1 VLKDSAG
8 ADTAHIYKDNYTQD
22 ELAQLL
28 LDLAAAGI
36 ETVIQENG
44 TGATNTAPT
53 GLVLSENWV
62 REGTAAG
69 TGFATLQGI
78 DAEQSGASLIYKIV
92 TADGLADTNGR
103 FEISGDTL
111 LVADP
116 LALDFEQA
124 NAHTITIAVTDAA
137 GATSQF
143 DVEIQIT
150 DWVGEKVT
158 GKDDK
163 NEVIRG
169 GRGNDSLNGGAG
181 TTRSPG
187 AWARTR

>member
-1 VLKDSAG
+1 MTALLKKKPAL
-8 ADTAHIYKDNYTQD
+8 AEI
-22 ELAQLL
+22 ELSGLL
-28 LDLAAAGI
+28 AVLDL
-36 ETVIQENG
+36 
-44 TGATNTAPT
+44 
-53 GLVLSENWV
+53 
-62 REGTAAG
+62 
-69 TGFATLQGI
+69 
-78 DAEQSGASLIYKIV
+78 SGGMYLPAH
-92 TADGLADTNGR
+92 
-103 FEISGDTL
+103 DTL